1 MKNVLIVASSPQRF
15 LDQLHMANE
24 LSRKSCGNIKINF
37 FLDEQVY
44 RQYSHVIAN
53 FNFHVINDLSRVADV
68 KKNINKFKDF
78 VKKFLRPENISIL
91 RIVVNKINSS
101 IFFTN
106 ALFRQEKEYLLDL
119 EKKYIILSKLVAD
132 NKIDVLLLNGDRH
145 LGYEPIFL
153 KIAKVNKIPSIVPY
167 LVDFAD
173 KNRLLASVSMIKI
186 NKNTLF
192 VSRYIIKSQENLTYK
207 IEENSYYYPHP
218 IANALK
224 KFGVLTSN
232 PYVMGCGKV
241 DILCL
246 NNNYYKNLYIKNGVI
261 NKKIRVLGDI
271 SYDRLYTRLANKKK
285 IKEVIIKKY
294 DLDNQK
300 KIIVIGLPQLG
311 EHNLLPWDQHWE
323 EINFLVNSA
332 CNLKQNILISLH
344 PKMDKNNYEFLE
356 SKFCCKILEEKLV
369 NVLPIADLFVASYS
383 STVVWSI
390 LCGIKT
396 IVVDFYGLNL
406 TMYDFLISIKKLHIK
421 DELIPVLKSTLDNEV
436 DFSMDWHNLSRD
448 DVFDGN
454 TIQRYIK
461 LIESPKQFDKK

>member
-15 LDQLHMANE
+15 LDQLHLANE
-24 LSRKSCGNIKINF
+24 ISRNSCGNIKIIF
-37 FLDEQVY
+37 FLDEHVY
-44 RQYSHVIAN
+44 MRYSHVIDN
-53 FNFHVINDLSRVADV
+53 FNFQVINDLSRVMDV
-68 KKNINKFKDF
+68 KRNINKFKVF
-78 VKKFLRPENISIL
+78 VKKFLGPEYISIL
-91 RIVVNKINSS
+91 RIVVNKIKSS

-106 ALFRQEKEYLLDL
+106 SLLRQEKEYLLDL
-119 EKKYIILSKLVAD
+119 ENKYTILSKLVAD

-153 KIAKVNKIPSIVPY
+153 KISKVNKIPSIIPY

-173 KNRLLASVSMIKI
+173 KNRLLVNVSIIKKI
-186 NKNTLF
+186 KNTLL
-192 VSRYIIKSQENLTYK
+192 VSKYIIKSQEYLTYK
-207 IEENSYYYPHP
+207 IEKNSYYYPHP

-232 PYVMGCGKV
+232 PYVMGCGKA

-246 NNNYYKNLYIKNGVI
+246 NNNYYKSLYIKNGVI

-271 SYDRLYTRLANKKK
+271 SYDRLYMRLASKKK
-285 IKEVIIKKY
+285 IKEVITKKY

-344 PKMDKNNYEFLE
+344 PKMDKNKYEFLE
-356 SKFCCKILEEKLV
+356 SKFYCKILEEKLV
-369 NVLPIADLFVASYS
+369 DVLPIADLYIASYS
-383 STVVWSI
+383 STIVWSI
-390 LCGIKT
+390 LCGIKA

-406 TMYDFLISIKKLHIK
+406 TMYDFLTSIKKLHIK
-421 DELIPVLKSTLDNEV
+421 DNLIPVLKSTLDNEV
-436 DFSMDWHNLSRD
+436 DFSIDWHNLSRN

-461 LIESPKQFDKK
+461 LIESPK

>member
-1 MKNVLIVASSPQRF
+1 MKNVLIVATSPQRF
-15 LDQLHMANE
+15 LDQLHLANE
-24 LSRKSCGNIKINF
+24 ISSKSCGKVKIKF

-44 RQYSHVIAN
+44 KRYSRNFVN
-53 FNFHVINDLSRVADV
+53 FNFDIINDIPRVEDI
-68 KKNINKFKDF
+68 KDINSNKLKDF
-78 VKKFLRPENISIL
+78 VKKSIGPKNISIL
-91 RIVVNKINSS
+91 RRVVHKIKSS

-106 ALFRQEKEYLLDL
+106 ALFREEKEYLLDL
-119 EKKYIILSKLVAD
+119 ENKYTVLSKLVAD

-153 KIAKVNKIPSIVPY
+153 KIAKVNNIPSIVPY

-173 KNRLLASVSMIKI
+173 KNRILTSEPITKKI
-186 NKNTLF
+186 NRNPL
-192 VSRYIIKSQENLTYK
+192 VSRYIIKSQEYLNYK

-224 KFGVLTSN
+224 KFGVLSSN

-246 NNNYYKNLYIKNGVI
+246 NNNYYKNLYIENGVT

-271 SYDRLYTRLANKKK
+271 SYDTLHARFANKEK
-285 IKEVIIKKY
+285 IKEEIIKKY
-294 DLDNQK
+294 ALDNQK

-311 EHNLLPWDQHWE
+311 EHDFLPWDQHWE
-323 EINFLVNSA
+323 EINFLVSSA
-332 CNLKQNILISLH
+332 DSVKQNILISLH
-344 PKMDKNNYEFLE
+344 PKMDRNKYEFLE
-356 SKFCCKILEEKLV
+356 AKYCCKILEEKLV
-369 NVLPIADLFVASYS
+369 NVLPIADIFVAFYS

-396 IVVDFYGLNL
+396 IVVDFYDLNW
-406 TMYDFLISIKKLHIK
+406 TMYDFLTSIKKLHIK
-421 DELIPVLKSTLDNEV
+421 DDLVPVLKSTLDNEV
-436 DFSMDWHNLSRD
+436 DFSRDWHNLSKV

-454 TIQRYIK
+454 TIHRYID
-461 LIESPKQFDKK
+461 LIESPK

>member
-1 MKNVLIVASSPQRF
+1 MKNVLIAATSPQRF
-15 LDQLHMANE
+15 LDQLHLANE
-24 LSRKSCGNIKINF
+24 ISSKSFGKVKIKF

-44 RQYSHVIAN
+44 KRYSRNFVN
-53 FNFHVINDLSRVADV
+53 FNFDIINDIPRVEDI
-68 KKNINKFKDF
+68 KDINSNKLKDF
-78 VKKFLRPENISIL
+78 VKKSIGPKNISML
-91 RIVVNKINSS
+91 RRVVHKIKSS

-106 ALFRQEKEYLLDL
+106 ALFREEKEYLLDL
-119 EKKYIILSKLVAD
+119 ENKYTVLSKLVAD

-153 KIAKVNKIPSIVPY
+153 KIAKVNNIPSIVPY

-173 KNRLLASVSMIKI
+173 KNRILTSEPITKKI
-186 NKNTLF
+186 NRNPL
-192 VSRYIIKSQENLTYK
+192 VSRYIIKSQEHLNYK

-224 KFGVLTSN
+224 RFGVLSSN

-246 NNNYYKNLYIKNGVI
+246 NNNYYKNLYIENGVT

-271 SYDRLYTRLANKKK
+271 SYDTLHARLTNKET
-285 IKEVIIKKY
+285 IREEIIKKY
-294 DLDNQK
+294 ALDNQK

-311 EHNLLPWDQHWE
+311 EHDFLPWDQHWE
-323 EINFLVNSA
+323 EINFLVSSA
-332 CNLKQNILISLH
+332 DSVKQNILISLH
-344 PKMDKNNYEFLE
+344 PKMDRNKYEFLE
-356 SKFCCKILEEKLV
+356 AKYCCKILEEKLV
-369 NVLPIADLFVASYS
+369 NVLPIADIFVAFYS

-396 IVVDFYGLNL
+396 IVVDFYDLNW
-406 TMYDFLISIKKLHIK
+406 TMYDFLTSIKKLHIK
-421 DELIPVLKSTLDNEV
+421 DDLVPVLKSTLDNEV
-436 DFSMDWHNLSRD
+436 DFSRDWHNLSKV

-454 TIQRYIK
+454 TIHRYID
-461 LIESPKQFDKK
+461 LIESPK